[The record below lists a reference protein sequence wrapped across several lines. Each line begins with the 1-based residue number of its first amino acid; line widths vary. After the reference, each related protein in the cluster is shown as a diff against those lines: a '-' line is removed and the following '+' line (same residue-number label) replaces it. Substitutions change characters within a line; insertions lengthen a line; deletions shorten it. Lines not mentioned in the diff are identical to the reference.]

1 MLAMTPI
8 LVKKNTKIYGEIYRI
23 NLIISIKSE
32 VSTFTIVVIFS
43 RGMCL
48 RWLYYHILSSITYIS
63 RRHWDLNSII
73 DVIDVH
79 SMVFA
84 YDRIHYGLQVV
95 FVCLQITPSHYHHYA
110 DLSEGIELIKFLLG
124 ICCRVCV
131 KDWGNSLEYLSYNIW
146 GCVSSACPILLWW
159 SWECV
164 LYLIIIIK
172 SEVWIS
178 NHCLGPGHETIAC
191 AVWFTVFLCVLIK
204 HTPSTCYWQFSSK
217 WLLATSFAK

>member
-1 MLAMTPI
+1 MGKYIALISSSASNRKYPPLPLLSYFPVVCVWDGCTTIFCHLLHIYLGDTGNLFQLLMLLM
-8 LVKKNTKIYGEIYRI
+8 
-23 NLIISIKSE
+23 
-32 VSTFTIVVIFS
+32 FS
-43 RGMCL
+43 LWYLQMIG
-48 RWLYYHILSSITYIS
+48 YIMACRS
-63 RRHWDLNSII
+63 CS
-73 DVIDVH
+73 
-79 SMVFA
+79 
-84 YDRIHYGLQVV
+84 
-95 FVCLQITPSHYHHYA
+95 FVCRLHHHYHNYA
-110 DLSEGIELIKFLLG
+110 DLSEGIELIKFLSG
-124 ICCRVCV
+124 TCCRVCV
-131 KDWGNSLEYLSYNIW
+131 KDWGNSLEYLSYNIL